1 MYERRQGSICRGSA
15 ALQRHARGVES
26 TKYQRW
32 WRSPRSVDGSYNILT
47 RRLVFGHIA
56 DCTSSYHAEALAIL
70 HALADN
76 NFTHVTIYTDSQS
89 VMDTLQ
95 RLHRHVNTN
104 FSRLEQT
111 DVWLAIWTLLAT
123 STPPPLPPQGHRPP
137 RHRPPSDHL
146 PELWESVPRGIS
158 LLQALYKVLANLILG
173 RLVGQPLLRS
183 QTGFAPGRST
193 IHGIRAAQ
201 AFIDACRTSINTTA
215 T

>member
-1 MYERRQGSICRGSA
+1 MPHLSRGSRCSNVVAGKQLAFFPCTSDVKVRFAVAPRHCSVTLVEWRAPSTSGGGDRLA
-15 ALQRHARGVES
+15 ASTGARAH
-26 TKYQRW
+26 
-32 WRSPRSVDGSYNILT
+32 YNILT

-146 PELWESVPRGIS
+146 PELWESVPRSGTHRTR
-158 LLQALYKVLANLILG
+158 Q
-173 RLVGQPLLRS
+173 QPGLTAS
-183 QTGFAPGRST
+183 QQQS
-193 IHGIRAAQ
+193 
-201 AFIDACRTSINTTA
+201 
-215 T
+215 